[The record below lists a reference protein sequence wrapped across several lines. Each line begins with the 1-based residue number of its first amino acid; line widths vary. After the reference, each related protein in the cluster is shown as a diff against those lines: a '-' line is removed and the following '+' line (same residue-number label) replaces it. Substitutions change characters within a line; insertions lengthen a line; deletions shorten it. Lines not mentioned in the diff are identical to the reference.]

1 MRFYKDKEKKILE
14 KVLCNCCG
22 RELSMTGRHVAEGVL
37 HVRKDW
43 GFFSEKDLVR
53 HEFDVCEQCY
63 DKMIARLLIP
73 VEEIEEKEIL

>member
-22 RELSMTGRHVAEGVL
+22 RELSMTGRLVAEGVL

-63 DKMIARLLIP
+63 DKLIAEFQIP
-73 VEEIEEKEIL
+73 VTERDVLEV